1 MDPLTDRQP
10 KVQKFRTSDGLQLG
24 FVTDDYTDPWRTSD
38 TVVLLHAAQGCARRF
53 HAWVPYLAREF
64 CVVRLDIRGH
74 GESEVPDPTSA
85 LDIDR
90 LVADVIELIDHLG
103 CERVHLAGSSAGAMI
118 AMSTA
123 MEYQHRVMSLASF
136 AAPAGMS
143 DVAFDLEAWAADIK
157 GKGMRKFLS
166 DSLWHRFDVDLTDP
180 RLIEWWLDLA
190 AETNSDLDYAARFV
204 SVIAGLDLRNGLGKI
219 ACPTLSV
226 VPGDDP
232 EHSIAEYEILRDRI
246 RNIEFV
252 VFNGFRHNITDA
264 VPNRCAKQLRN
275 FLTGLYK

>member
-1 MDPLTDRQP
+1 MTDRRP
-10 KVQKFRTSDGLQLG
+10 EVRNFRTSDGLRLG
-24 FVTDDYTDPWRTSD
+24 FVTDDYTDPWRPSD

-53 HAWVPYLAREF
+53 YAWVPHLAREF
-64 CVVRLDIRGH
+64 CVVRPDIRGH
-74 GESEVPDPTSA
+74 GESEVPGPTSA
-85 LDIDR
+85 LDMDR

-118 AMSTA
+118 AMCAA
-123 MEYQHRVMSLASF
+123 MENPHRVQSLASF

-157 GKGMRKFLS
+157 AKGMRKFLS
-166 DSLWHRFDVDLTDP
+166 DSIWHRFDVDHTDP

-190 AETNSDLDYAARFV
+190 AETNADLDYAARFV
-204 SVIAGLDLRNGLGKI
+204 SVMASLDLRDRLGKI

-232 EHSIAEYEILRDRI
+232 EHSLAEYEILRDRI

-264 VPNRCAKQLRN
+264 VPDRCAKQLRD
-275 FLTGLYK
+275 FLTGLRT